1 MTEYVCSLSGV
12 EAEAEDVVDDAQDSL
27 GDLPVG
33 WTKVTFQRRLMNPR
47 WDEIQQAKDL
57 LVQAALEQIPEEA
70 RENAAPVVEIQIDAQ
85 FAALEAS
92 FRAAVGPVFSDF
104 VRNARLANPLS
115 FVEQSRLIDE
125 VVYVAPPELDRAL
138 ASEFYSV
145 RDRLGLP
152 IPLASEGDS
161 DEEK

>member
-92 FRAAVGPVFSDF
+92 TDKYIAF
-104 VRNARLANPLS
+104 
-115 FVEQSRLIDE
+115 DE